1 MSYTD
6 SQSSVLGIQ
15 LASMG
20 IHGVEAVTD
29 GSFSGARFVGF
40 IVREEA
46 TVTFKDYNR
55 EGFYGQKT
63 NEVYPAGYVLVGDFR
78 DLTVSAGKI
87 DAYYQSGQRTANP

>member
-46 TVTFKDYNR
+46 TVTFKD
-55 EGFYGQKT
+55 
-63 NEVYPAGYVLVGDFR
+63 
-78 DLTVSAGKI
+78 
-87 DAYYQSGQRTANP
+87 